1 MKTRY
6 GLGDPKAAAVDL
18 MRCFPGSFINQR
30 LELIVHPRTNQYF
43 LLEDCHT
50 GDDVVAKSIE
60 WLSRAAAKGQ
70 PYDKERNNRAF
81 REMMQQGLNEFW
93 GTNFTEEDFL
103 KIYQHL
109 GNAVNHEKTMRF
121 VRSGFDMQELEVS
134 YGATGTDNPV

>member
-1 MKTRY
+1 MMKKY
-6 GLGDPKAAAVDL
+6 GIGGAKAAAVDL

-50 GDDVVAKSIE
+50 GDDVVAKSVE

-93 GTNFTEEDFL
+93 GTDFTEEDFL

>member
-6 GLGDPKAAAVDL
+6 GLGDPKAAAIGL

-30 LELIVHPRTNQYF
+30 LELIVHPKTNQYF

-50 GDDVVAKSIE
+50 AEQVVAKSVE

-70 PYDKERNNRAF
+70 PYSSERNNQVF
-81 REMMQQGLNEFW
+81 REKMQQGLNEFW
-93 GTNFTEEDFL
+93 GTNFTQEDFE

-121 VRSGFDMQELEVS
+121 VRSGFDLQELEETN
-134 YGATGTDNPV
+134 GAGI

>member
-6 GLGDPKAAAVDL
+6 GSGDPKAAAVDL

-43 LLEDCHT
+43 L
-50 GDDVVAKSIE
+50 
-60 WLSRAAAKGQ
+60 
-70 PYDKERNNRAF
+70 P
-81 REMMQQGLNEFW
+81 
-93 GTNFTEEDFL
+93 EDFY

-121 VRSGFDMQELEVS
+121 VRSDFDMQELEVS
-134 YGATGTDNPV
+134 YGAAESV

>member
-1 MKTRY
+1 MIKRY
-6 GLGDPKAAAVDL
+6 GSGDPKAAAVDL

-70 PYDKERNNRAF
+70 PYDKERNNQAF

-93 GTNFTEEDFL
+93 GTDFTEEDFL

-109 GNAVNHEKTMRF
+109 VNAVNHEKTMRF

-134 YGATGTDNPV
+134 YGAAESV